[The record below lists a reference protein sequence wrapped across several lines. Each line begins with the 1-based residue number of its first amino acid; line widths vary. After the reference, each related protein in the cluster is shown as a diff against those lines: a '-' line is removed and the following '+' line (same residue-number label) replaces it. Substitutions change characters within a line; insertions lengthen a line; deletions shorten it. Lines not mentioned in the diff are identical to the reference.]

1 MGIKWTPWQVS
12 MQRRIEVLSA
22 FTFVSIIIF
31 SELLTVILL
40 ALFLVSAS
48 CQLSRSHFNKLSPI
62 QRYGGLLA
70 SALFAT
76 YLVFF
81 YFDRN
86 AGDYHTRGQ
95 GLVRNKKRFLLSSL
109 QNCFL
114 RRFEF
119 LRGWRMWRHCSSYF
133 PSQLIKTVDLPA
145 NKNYIFAVFPH
156 GVIR

>member
-31 SELLTVILL
+31 SELATVILL

-48 CQLSRSHFNKLSPI
+48 CQQSWSRFNLSP
-62 QRYGGLLA
+62 LN
-70 SALFAT
+70 SALWRSASKCTLRCLLGF
-76 YLVFF
+76 LLF
-81 YFDRN
+81 RP
-86 AGDYHTRGQ
+86 
-95 GLVRNKKRFLLSSL
+95 KRRRLSYQRSRVSRKQKAFLLSSF
-109 QNCFL
+109 QTGFL
-114 RRFEF
+114 HRFEF